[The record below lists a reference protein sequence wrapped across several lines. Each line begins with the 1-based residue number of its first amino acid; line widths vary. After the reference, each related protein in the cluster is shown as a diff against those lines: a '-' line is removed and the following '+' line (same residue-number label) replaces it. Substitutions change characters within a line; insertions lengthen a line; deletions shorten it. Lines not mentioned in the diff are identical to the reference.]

1 MKVSRSDTIAG
12 FPLIKIRDL
21 LRPYRWGAITADDVE
36 AELGLTRAEAASVL
50 QAMVDARFIEPESEQ
65 RWGHKSGQFSITD
78 VGSRLCVARFVK
90 RITREKADTLVR
102 QMLERVNEI
111 NGRDE
116 LIFRVKR
123 VRAFGSYAG
132 DAPEVGD
139 IDLAVEWEQR
149 FPNRDIIEQL
159 LARADASGK
168 SLNSY
173 MARLNYGEV
182 EVDRLLKGRSP
193 YISIQRGDFPEKCGV
208 PAVTL
213 FPAEYPVSTI
223 AQETSAR

>member
-1 MKVSRSDTIAG
+1 MKVSRSDTLAG

-21 LRPYRWGAITADDVE
+21 LRPYRWGLITAEDVE
-36 AELGLTRAEAASVL
+36 AALGLTGAEAASVL
-50 QAMVDARFIEPESEQ
+50 QAMVNAGFIKFKSEQ
-65 RWGHKSGQFSITD
+65 WGEHKGGLFSITE

-90 RITREKADTLVR
+90 RITRGKADTLVM

-132 DAPEVGD
+132 DASEVGD

-149 FPNRDIIEQL
+149 FPDRDIIEQL

-168 SLNSY
+168 SLTSY

-182 EVDRLLKGRSP
+182 EVERLLKGRSP
-193 YISIQRGDFPEKCGV
+193 YISIQRGDFPEKFAV
-208 PAVTL
+208 PALIL
-213 FPAEYPVSTI
+213 FPAEYPAI
-223 AQETSAR
+223 AQETPGR

>member
-1 MKVSRSDTIAG
+1 MKVSKSDTLAG

-21 LRPYRWGAITADDVE
+21 LRPYREGAITAENVE
-36 AELGLTRAEAASVL
+36 TALGVTGGEATAVL
-50 QAMVDARFIEPESEQ
+50 RAMVDAGFIEPESEQ
-65 RWGHKSGQFSITD
+65 RWGHKEGQFSITD
-78 VGSRLCVARFVK
+78 AGSRLCVARFVK

-139 IDLAVEWEQR
+139 IDLAVEWER
-149 FPNRDIIEQL
+149 RYPDRDIIEQL

-193 YISIQRGDFPEKCGV
+193 YISIQRGDFPEKFNV

-213 FPAEYPVSTI
+213 FPLEHPASIT
-223 AQETSAR
+223 A